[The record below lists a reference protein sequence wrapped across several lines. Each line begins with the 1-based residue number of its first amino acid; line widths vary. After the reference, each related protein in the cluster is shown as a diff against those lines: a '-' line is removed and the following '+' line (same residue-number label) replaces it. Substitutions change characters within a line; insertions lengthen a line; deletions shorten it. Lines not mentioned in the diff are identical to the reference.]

1 MEIFKKNK
9 NPLKNLK
16 NAQKPE
22 KRPVFGRHV
31 FSDRKKKLT
40 PKNKEICKKIL
51 C

>member
-31 FSDRKKKLT
+31 FSRRNNILT
-40 PKNKEICKKIL
+40 PQKQGNL
-51 C
+51 